1 MHSCFVT
8 QMPSLPPVPIS
19 IRPPFVSPP
28 ECFRIY
34 DEDFRLHE
42 RAVRETYAARDM
54 RDCERACSAAT
65 AFRCRAFS
73 FSSRGRVDRNCQ
85 LTALDA
91 REIDRHAK
99 RSFQSMNFQVFHD
112 EE

>member
-1 MHSCFVT
+1 MHRCIVT
-8 QMPSLPPVPIS
+8 QMPSLPPHS
-19 IRPPFVSPP
+19 HSASFVSPP

-54 RDCERACSAAT
+54 RDCERACAAAT

-99 RSFQSMNFQVFHD
+99 KFQIDEFPSFSR
-112 EE
+112 

>member
-1 MHSCFVT
+1 MHRCIVT
-8 QMPSLPPVPIS
+8 QMPSLPRVPTP
-19 IRPPFVSPP
+19 IRHAFVSPP

-54 RDCERACSAAT
+54 RDCERACAAAA

-99 RSFQSMNFQVFHD
+99 KVSNR
-112 EE
+112 